1 MNQAIAKQDRPVDLL
16 KATINAPSVQEQFK
30 NALGE
35 HKDTF
40 VASLIDLYTG
50 DRSLQTCKPS
60 VVIAEALRAGDPPP
74 ASEQGPRFR
83 YIVVYNNSVK
93 QADGS
98 WVKDP
103 YTDVH
108 PRLQGLYPARHAN
121 GAVPDDQCR
130 CSL

>member
-60 VVIAEALRAGDPPP
+60 VVIAEALRAATLRLPLVHGTADLVTR
-74 ASEQGPRFR
+74 AA
-83 YIVVYNNSVK
+83 VV
-93 QADGS
+93 
-98 WVKDP
+98 
-103 YTDVH
+103 
-108 PRLQGLYPARHAN
+108 RARS
-121 GAVPDDQCR
+121 R
-130 CSL
+130 TKTS